1 MTFYTPPNRFTAAS
15 IFRAGLFVLFLLGF
29 LQPVALKAD
38 PIVFQATTLRSSAC
52 GVSLSGDNF
61 DVVYEYEENSCGG
74 RPVSVGIPFLPL
86 PPADSSYYTY
96 EPFFVTGTVNVPGV
110 ATRLAVAYGGGQ
122 PSLYKDVYPTY
133 LPDDFSGEVAVNV
146 VLSGTVQL
154 CLEPAY
160 VQTPGQVVACDPAY
174 LNFGVIDIN
183 VAGQAIYSAHYGSID
198 ARGMGVFTAT
208 SAAAPEPSQLGL
220 VGGALLLW
228 VIVMQKKL
236 RGHSNV

>member
-1 MTFYTPPNRFTAAS
+1 MTFFTPPNRFTAAS
-15 IFRAGLFVLFLLGF
+15 IFRAGLFVLFFIGF

-38 PIVFQATTLRSSAC
+38 PIVFQATTLTSSAC
-52 GVSLSGDNF
+52 GVSIAGDNF
-61 DVVYEYEENSCGG
+61 DVNYEYGQNSCGG
-74 RPVSVGIPFLPL
+74 RPVSVGIPLLPL
-86 PPADSSYYTY
+86 PPARSSYTY
-96 EPFFVTGTVNVPGV
+96 EPFLVTGTVDVPG
-110 ATRLAVAYGGGQ
+110 APDRLAVAYGGGQ

-198 ARGMGVFTAT
+198 ARGMQLFTAT
-208 SAAAPEPSQLGL
+208 SAAAPEPGQLGFT
-220 VGGALLLW
+220 GGAALLLW
-228 VIVMQKKL
+228 VVVTQKKW